1 MNAPFAIDRRYAHPE
16 LAGLYF
22 KPCSEERKVN
32 KLSESIMLQIEK
44 MEQEA
49 DNIVKDAS
57 RQAREM
63 VQSVDEA
70 CMARERAAT
79 RDIRDEAQRMLE
91 ERRQSVQGEIKLLN
105 VRRAAE
111 REAMCK
117 EARQRVNMAA
127 DLIFERIVN
136 NGDR

>member
-1 MNAPFAIDRRYAHPE
+1 M
-16 LAGLYF
+16 
-22 KPCSEERKVN
+22 N

-57 RQAREM
+57 RQARDM
-63 VQSVDEA
+63 VKSVDEA
-70 CMARERAAT
+70 CMAQERAAT

-91 ERRQSVQGEIKLLN
+91 ERRQSVQGEIKLLI

-111 REAMCK
+111 REAMCN